1 MDIGDDEYDL
11 NDNPSM
17 EQQGDVLEE
26 WFDVTDKWIENP
38 GEACLLLLESNFLLV
53 ELKECLEDEEL
64 GDISYEEQENV
75 EPLLAVRDN
84 FEHDLGGGVVLL
96 LVERLFK
103 FIGPFL
109 LDTVKSCPVT
119 FSTTLN

>member
-1 MDIGDDEYDL
+1 
-11 NDNPSM
+11 M
-17 EQQGDVLEE
+17 EQQGDELEE
-26 WFDVTDKWIENP
+26 WFDINDKRIENP
-38 GEACLLLLESNFLLV
+38 GEASLLHLESNFLLV
-53 ELKECLEDEEL
+53 ESKECLEDEEL

-84 FEHDLGGGVVLL
+84 FEHVLGGGVVLL
-96 LVERLFK
+96 VVRLFK

-119 FSTTLN
+119 FSTILN